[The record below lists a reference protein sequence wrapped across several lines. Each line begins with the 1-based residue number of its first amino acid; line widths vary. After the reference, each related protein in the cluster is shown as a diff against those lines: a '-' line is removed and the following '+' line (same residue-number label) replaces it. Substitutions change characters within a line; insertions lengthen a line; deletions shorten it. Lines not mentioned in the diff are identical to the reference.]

1 MQSAGKPIPY
11 FGDFYPSMILESTD
25 FKKTFINIHEYLGNM
40 IYVFIGA
47 HAIMAIWRKYIM
59 KEGAMQKILLSKA
72 SRSH

>member
-1 MQSAGKPIPY
+1 MTVMMMK
-11 FGDFYPSMILESTD
+11 SMNNNGTSTKD
-25 FKKTFINIHEYLGNM
+25 NSTMNM